1 MVRTMRIGC
10 AMAMTMVIALA
21 VGAAP
26 GRAAAAPAAVP
37 QYAVERCC
45 ALCPRAADPSA
56 YAGSQYLSD
65 FRVLMDGRD
74 GWMFRSAMDL
84 TTTFDIT
91 DESLHELHRLSQAL
105 HKRGTELVLV
115 YQPPRGL
122 MDPDKLTPEQRGAYD
137 FDSARRNYAAALERL
152 RRGGDVVVAPLDQLV
167 DENKGYEYFF
177 RRDHHWT
184 PAGAEHSAKVIAETV
199 QKLPAFAAVPRKQFA
214 THEVGVLAKPGTLQ
228 KIAAQL
234 CGGGYSMQYVTM
246 YSTEQSGGDDAG
258 GGGLLGDEAQ
268 PEIALV
274 GTSNS
279 DTKGGY
285 NFAGYLE
292 QYLGADVVDVAISG
306 GSFEGS
312 LLHYLQSREFQQHP
326 PKIVIWEMPY
336 QNYPNSEKNPYKI
349 FRQAV
354 PLVTDGCRD
363 KPALLSNQITV
374 HAGSN
379 ELLFNGGG
387 RILPLVGRSAQ
398 LEFQFS
404 DAGVKDMH
412 AELWYF
418 NGLRESLKL
427 HFNQYV
433 DNGGR
438 FVAELRTDRPD
449 YAAATLMGATL
460 EMDPVYVV
468 SASVMPAGPSTV
480 KPTGSVSISDGKNSC
495 SITLPATSCNIA
507 APTLSAASL
516 TATYSGDATYANATS
531 ASAASVG
538 PAAPVEVT
546 ITGIK
551 PLPADAAP
559 AKPLTLTAQLCARD
573 YASSP
578 IKQTASSE

>member
-1 MVRTMRIGC
+1 MDFVLRF
-10 AMAMTMVIALA
+10 ALA
-21 VGAAP
+21 AALLFAASPARAAP
-26 GRAAAAPAAVP
+26 NATPAAPD
-37 QYAVERCC
+37 YAIERCC
-45 ALCPRAADPSA
+45 SLCPRAADPSA
-56 YAGSQYLSD
+56 YSGSQYLSD

-74 GWMFRSAMDL
+74 GWLFRSEMDL

-91 DESLHELHRLSQAL
+91 DESLAELRRLSEAL
-105 HKRGTELVLV
+105 HARGTELVLV

-122 MDPDKLTPEQRGAYD
+122 MDPDKLKPEQRRSYD
-137 FDSARRNYAAALERL
+137 FETARRNYSAALEKL
-152 RRGGDVVVAPLDQLV
+152 RRGGDVIVAPLDKLA
-167 DENKGYEYFF
+167 DEKKDYEYFF

-199 QKLPAFAAVPRKQFA
+199 QKLPAFSSIPKKQFT
-214 THEVGVLAKPGTLQ
+214 THEAGVLAKPGTLQ

-246 YSTEQSGGDDAG
+246 YATEGSGGDG
-258 GGGLLGDEAQ
+258 GGSLLGDEAQ

-279 DTKGGY
+279 DAKGGY
-285 NFAGYLE
+285 NFGGYLE
-292 QYLGADVVDVAISG
+292 QYIGADIVNVAISG

-312 LLHYLQSREFQQHP
+312 LLHYLQSKEFQQHP

-336 QNYPNSEKNPYKI
+336 QNYPSSEKNPYKI

-354 PLVTDGCRD
+354 PLVTDGCRG
-363 KPALLSNQITV
+363 KPALLEKTITV
-374 HAGSN
+374 HPGSN

-387 RILPLVGRSAQ
+387 RILPLVGKNGQ
-398 LEFQFS
+398 LDFQFS
-404 DAGVKDMH
+404 DVATKDMH

-418 NGLRESLKL
+418 NGLKESLKL

-468 SASVMPAGPSTV
+468 TASVMPLGQATT
-480 KPTGSVSISDGKNSC
+480 KPTGGVSISDGKTSC
-495 SITLPATSCNIA
+495 SFTLPATSCNFA
-507 APTLSAASL
+507 GANVSTASL
-516 TATYSGDATYANATS
+516 TATYSGDANYANATS
-531 ASAASVG
+531 SGASSPG
-538 PAAPVEVT
+538 PAAAVKVA
-546 ITGIK
+546 ITDVR
-551 PLPADAAP
+551 PADVGPAP
-559 AKPLTLTAQLCARD
+559 AKPLTLTAQLCSRETSD
-573 YASSP
+573 VASR
-578 IKQTASSE
+578 